1 MKFKIKIASACLMM
15 SAFSQTFPNAAF
27 ATPASYIVEDGWVYT
42 ESRMSQL
49 DYDNGIAIYIKPT
62 WAKDRVHVFA
72 DFKLKNKSK
81 RTSQKVYVSSSRFYA
96 YRDGAVYYSMAP
108 STSKHYSDQLKE
120 FTLKPGKS
128 KSVMMTYT
136 RAAKGF
142 DYTKAEYYCTSIMVK
157 EGKGKAHS
165 VGLCSDNRKF
175 K

>member
-1 MKFKIKIASACLMM
+1 MKLLTKLAIIGATVAASVPAMP
-15 SAFSQTFPNAAF
+15 SATLAA
-27 ATPASYIVEDGWVYT
+27 PAYYVVEDPVYVN
-42 ESRMSQL
+42 SRMSRL
-49 DYDNGIAIYIKPT
+49 DYDDGVNMYLKPT
-62 WAKDRVHVFA
+62 WAKDRIHVFA

-96 YRDGAVYYSMAP
+96 YRDGAVYYSFAP
-108 STSKHYSDQLKE
+108 SSSKDYSDQIKS

-128 KSVMMTYT
+128 RSIMMTYS

>member
-1 MKFKIKIASACLMM
+1 MKFILKLLLISTIVTASFPTLP
-15 SAFSQTFPNAAF
+15 STTFAA
-27 ATPASYIVEDGWVYT
+27 PASYIVESEWVYT

-49 DYDNGIAIYIKPT
+49 DYTNGIAIYIKPT

-108 STSKHYSDQLKE
+108 STSKYYSDQLKE
-120 FTLKPGKS
+120 FNLKPGKS

-142 DYTKAEYYCTSIMVK
+142 DLTKAEYYCTSIMVK

-165 VGLCSDNRKF
+165 VGLCSDNRNF

>member
-1 MKFKIKIASACLMM
+1 MKLMAKIALIGATVLFYFQS
-15 SAFSQTFPNAAF
+15 FPNAAL

-42 ESRMSQL
+42 ESRMSRL

-108 STSKHYSDQLKE
+108 STSRHYSNQLKE

-128 KSVMMTYT
+128 KSIMMTYS

>member
-1 MKFKIKIASACLMM
+1 MKFVTKLAIIGATVAASVPAMP
-15 SAFSQTFPNAAF
+15 SATLAA
-27 ATPASYIVEDGWVYT
+27 PAYYTVEDGWVYT

-49 DYDNGIAIYIKPT
+49 DYENGIALYIKPT
-62 WAKDRVHVFA
+62 WAKDRIHVFA

-96 YRDGAVYYSMAP
+96 YRDGAVYYSFAP
-108 STSKHYSDQLKE
+108 SSSKNYSDQIKS

-128 KSVMMTYT
+128 RSIMMTYS